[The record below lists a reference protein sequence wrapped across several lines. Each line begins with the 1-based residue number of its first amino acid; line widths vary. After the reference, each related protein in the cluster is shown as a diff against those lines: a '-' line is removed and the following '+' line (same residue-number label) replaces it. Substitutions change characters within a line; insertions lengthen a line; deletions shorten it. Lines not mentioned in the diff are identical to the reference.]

1 MAQSLSVGGIVKHP
15 AIDLAIKTA
24 TDRGEIAR
32 DVDGY
37 HYWYPSGQSGC
48 NAFLLRAIADHLEL
62 LGINADWDRQVRE
75 SLELLTPPD
84 R

>member
-1 MAQSLSVGGIVKHP
+1 MKHP
-15 AIDLAIKTA
+15 AIERAIKTA

-37 HYWYPSGQSGC
+37 HYWYPSGQGGC
-48 NAFLLRAIADHLEL
+48 NAFLLRAIADHLDS
-62 LGINADWDRQVRE
+62 INADWDQQVRE
-75 SLELLTPPD
+75 SLALLTPPD